1 MWFYSKVLD
10 EEDVLLLSMLAEHIK
25 NRKMVKVYFSD
36 SFSSS
41 ALAFGDQKQAFC
53 VTNRKNCS
61 F

>member
-1 MWFYSKVLD
+1 M
-10 EEDVLLLSMLAEHIK
+10 LLLSMLAEHIK

-41 ALAFGDQKQAFC
+41 ALAFGDQKRAFS

>member
-1 MWFYSKVLD
+1 M
-10 EEDVLLLSMLAEHIK
+10 LLLSMLAEHIK

-41 ALAFGDQKQAFC
+41 ALAFDDQKQAFSM
-53 VTNRKNCS
+53 TKRKNCS